1 MTNSPNKELAEQLV
15 NSVNC
20 FSYDSKEFVDT
31 ILRSHRT
38 LQQGVFGLFLQVI
51 EAWSKL
57 DENSSDLRNEY
68 TVKMSKEIMKAMVCG
83 SKVPCI

>member
-1 MTNSPNKELAEQLV
+1 MAENPNKELAEQIV

-20 FSYDSKEFVDT
+20 FSYDSKEFIET
-31 ILRSHRT
+31 IMRSHRT
-38 LQQGVFGLFLQVI
+38 LQQSVFGLFLQVI

-68 TVKMSKEIMKAMVCG
+68 AVKMSKEIMKVMPCG
-83 SKVPCI
+83 SRVPCI